1 MLRRSLQEIPPRLAV
16 RYLIVGAWN
25 TLFGYGLYALLTY
38 WLTPLIPAAY
48 MVAATV
54 GTVIAI
60 TVSFLGH
67 KLLVFRTKGHFLKE
81 YFRSWMVYGTTSLI
95 GVLLLPLLVV
105 ALNPFVTPQA
115 YVPYIAGALVTVGT
129 VVVTFFGHKKFTFAH
144 RQVRQRERE
153 AAE

>member
-1 MLRRSLQEIPPRLAV
+1 LQEIPPGLAT

-67 KLLVFRTKGHFLKE
+67 KFFVFRTKGNLGKE
-81 YFRSWMVYGTTSLI
+81 YVRSWMVYGTTNLI
-95 GVLLLPLLVV
+95 GLILLPVLVF

-115 YVPYIAGALVTVGT
+115 YVPYIAGALLTGGT
-129 VVVTFFGHKKFTFAH
+129 IVVAFFGHKKFTFAH
-144 RQVRQRERE
+144 RQVPQGEPK
-153 AAE
+153 AAK